1 MPATI
6 VQNFQSL
13 LNSGTSVCCFFFPLL
28 VADIFYIKDI
38 DVKVKWKGRF
48 EKETWTSFIFN
59 TEHQN
64 SRPSRLKTADQS
76 RLMEICSQPGVF
88 RRVYSTRLA
97 PAPQDSGRERL
108 VTKFQWMQ
116 VDFSIKTKRFSRLS
130 TIYGQNKPEKTKDC
144 YNVSKS
150 SSLNKILTHSVETHF
165 S

>member
-1 MPATI
+1 MLQGWHFWCHNYVAQTPLAFKFKCLEWFASVLCSVVPATL

-48 EKETWTSFIFN
+48 EKETWTYFLFN

-64 SRPSRLKTADQS
+64 SRPSRLTTADQS

-88 RRVYSTRLA
+88 RRMYSTRLA
-97 PAPQDSGRERL
+97 PAPQDSGRERS
-108 VTKFQWMQ
+108 VTKF
-116 VDFSIKTKRFSRLS
+116 
-130 TIYGQNKPEKTKDC
+130 
-144 YNVSKS
+144 
-150 SSLNKILTHSVETHF
+150 
-165 S
+165 